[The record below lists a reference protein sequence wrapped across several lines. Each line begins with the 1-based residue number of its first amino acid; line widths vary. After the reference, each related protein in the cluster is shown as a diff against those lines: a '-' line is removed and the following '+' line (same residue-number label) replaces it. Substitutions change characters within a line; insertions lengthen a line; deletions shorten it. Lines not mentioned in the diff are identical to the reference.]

1 MDKNK
6 IISNVYF
13 DPAGYSSIKTTLE
26 DAQKKDKSITYNDV
40 KEWFKKNVEQKKQLK
55 GFNSYVANE
64 TKFEYQIELFLFPL
78 KTFLM
83 KLI

>member
-26 DAQKKDKSITYNDV
+26 DARKKDKSITYNDV
-40 KEWFKKNVEQKKQLK
+40 KEWF
-55 GFNSYVANE
+55 
-64 TKFEYQIELFLFPL
+64 
-78 KTFLM
+78 
-83 KLI
+83 